1 MRATASVILLLL
13 LATVAM
19 AQTSQSADPTLYL
32 RAKTNWKG
40 REKNTDPTAKKSWPA
55 HVKVM
60 ERKGDK
66 ITLNFWTVSDDGR
79 KGVQLEGTVDDAG
92 EIKARVTKLLPGD
105 DWHETM
111 VGAFFSGSVK
121 DKTLVI
127 NRKSHRGGSLKA
139 ELTLQGKDKD

>member
-1 MRATASVILLLL
+1 MIAHADLAAATAPSTKPV
-13 LATVAM
+13 
-19 AQTSQSADPTLYL
+19 DPTLHL

-40 REKNTDPTAKKSWPA
+40 KEKNTDPNAKKSWPA
-55 HVKVM
+55 HAKVM
-60 ERKGDK
+60 QRKGDQ
-66 ITLNFWTVSDDGR
+66 ITLNFWTVADEGR

-92 EIKARVTKLLPGD
+92 QIKAKVTKILPGD

-121 DKTLVI
+121 DKMLVL

-139 ELTLQGKDKD
+139 EMTLQDKDKD